1 MTYQESLLL
10 TGNEWTSLSDGKKI
24 EVLQTIENHMA
35 YESNRVSVPVE
46 GRFLHTGS
54 DGIVL
59 GSYDPRS
66 GRIYIN
72 VSQFD
77 SESMYGKDSSTIVT
91 TCLHEGRHA
100 YQHQVVSG
108 IVQHDDPNEAAAWS
122 ENLKDGN
129 YISFEEN
136 PRGYYEQPV
145 EVDAREFA
153 ACRYKEMMSER
164 LQAEM
169 ERPNDYSK
177 AKDAFETQICN
188 SPHEGTD
195 LAADYHRSL
204 DGSKALDSTG
214 IDEPDG
220 IHH

>member
-10 TGNEWTSLSDGKKI
+10 TRSEWTSLSDDKKI
-24 EVLQTIENHMA
+24 EVLQTIENHIA
-35 YESNRVSVPVE
+35 YESDRISVPIE

-59 GSYDPRS
+59 GSYDPHR

-77 SESMYGKDSSTIVT
+77 PGSMYGKDSSTLIT
-91 TCLHEGRHA
+91 ACLHEGRHA
-100 YQHQVVSG
+100 YQHQVVNG
-108 IVQHDDPNEAAAWS
+108 IVQHDDPIEAAAWR

-129 YISFEEN
+129 YISFEKN

-145 EVDAREFA
+145 EADAREFA
-153 ACRYKEMMSER
+153 ACRYKEMLRER

-169 ERPNDYSK
+169 DRPNDCSK
-177 AKDAFETQICN
+177 AKKTFETQISN
-188 SPHEGTD
+188 STNTRPD
-195 LAADYHRSL
+195 LAADYRQ
-204 DGSKALDSTG
+204 DPGASKGLDSTG
-214 IDEPDG
+214 MDG
-220 IHH
+220 SLGIRH

>member
-10 TGNEWTSLSDGKKI
+10 TRTEWTSLSDEKKI

-35 YESNRVSVPVE
+35 YESNRISVPVE

-100 YQHQVVSG
+100 YQHQVVNG

-153 ACRYKEMMSER
+153 ACRYKEMLSER
-164 LQAEM
+164 LQAELD
-169 ERPNDYSK
+169 RPNDDSK
-177 AKDAFETQICN
+177 AKDAFETQIGN
-188 SPHEGTD
+188 PPYKETD
-195 LAADYHRSL
+195 LAADYHQNP
-204 DGSKALDSTG
+204 GSTKIQASNG
-214 IDEPDG
+214 IEESNG
-220 IHH
+220 VRH

>member
-10 TGNEWTSLSDGKKI
+10 TGSEWTSLSDDRKI
-24 EVLQTIENHMA
+24 EVLQAIENHMA
-35 YESNRVSVPVE
+35 YESGRVSAPVE
-46 GRFLHTGS
+46 GRFLRTGS
-54 DGIVL
+54 DGIFL

-77 SESMYGKDSSTIVT
+77 PGSMYGKDSSTLVT
-91 TCLHEGRHA
+91 ACLHEGRHA
-100 YQHQVVSG
+100 YQHQVANG
-108 IVQHDDPNEAAAWS
+108 IVHHDDPNEAAAWR

-129 YISFEEN
+129 YISFEED

-145 EVDAREFA
+145 EADAREFA
-153 ACRYKEMMSER
+153 AYRYKEMMNER

-169 ERPNDYSK
+169 DLPCGYSE
-177 AKDAFETQICN
+177 AKDAFETQISGMN
-188 SPHEGTD
+188 EDPD
-195 LAADYHRSL
+195 IAADYHQAP
-204 DGSKALDSTG
+204 GSSNVQDPAAIEGS
-214 IDEPDG
+214 EG

>member
-10 TGNEWTSLSDGKKI
+10 TGSEWTSLSDDKKI
-24 EVLQTIENHMA
+24 EVLQAIENHMA
-35 YESNRVSVPVE
+35 YESNRISSPVE

-59 GSYDPRS
+59 GSYNPRS

-77 SESMYGKDSSTIVT
+77 PESMYGKDSSALVT

-100 YQHQVVSG
+100 YQHQVANG
-108 IVQHDDPNEAAAWS
+108 IVHHDNPNEAVAWR

-153 ACRYKEMMSER
+153 ASRYKEMMNER
-164 LQAEM
+164 LQAEID
-169 ERPNDYSK
+169 RPADYSS
-177 AKDAFETQICN
+177 AKDAFETQTSN
-188 SPHEGTD
+188 TMSDGAD
-195 LAADYHRSL
+195 LAADYHQKPS
-204 DGSKALDSTG
+204 SSTVLSSAA
-214 IDEPDG
+214 IDELEG
-220 IHH
+220 IHQ

>member
-10 TGNEWTSLSDGKKI
+10 IGNEWASLSDDKKI

-77 SESMYGKDSSTIVT
+77 PESMYGKDSSTIVT

-100 YQHQVVSG
+100 YQHQVANG
-108 IVQHDDPNEAAAWS
+108 IVHHDNPNEAAAWR

-153 ACRYKEMMSER
+153 ASRYKEMMSER
-164 LQAEM
+164 IQAEM
-169 ERPNDYSK
+169 DRPADYSS
-177 AKDAFETQICN
+177 AKDAFETQTSN
-188 SPHEGTD
+188 TMSDGVD
-195 LAADYHRSL
+195 LAADYHQNPS
-204 DGSKALDSTG
+204 SSTVLSSAA
-214 IDEPDG
+214 IDEPEG
-220 IHH
+220 IHQ

>member
-10 TGNEWTSLSDGKKI
+10 TGSGWTSLSDSKKI

-35 YESNRVSVPVE
+35 YESNRINAPVE
-46 GRFLHTGS
+46 GRLLHTAS

-59 GSYDPRS
+59 GLYNPHT

-77 SESMYGKDSSTIVT
+77 SESMYGKDSSTLVT
-91 TCLHEGRHA
+91 ACLHEGRHA
-100 YQHQVVSG
+100 YQHQVANG

-164 LQAEM
+164 LQTEID
-169 ERPNDYSK
+169 RPIDFIK
-177 AKDAFETQICN
+177 ARDAFETQICN
-188 SPHEGTD
+188 TTHGGTD
-195 LAADYHRSL
+195 LAADYHQNP
-204 DGSKALDSTG
+204 GSSKVLDSTG
-214 IDEPDG
+214 IEESDG

>member
-10 TGNEWTSLSDGKKI
+10 TGSEWTSLSDDKKI
-24 EVLQTIENHMA
+24 EVLQAIENHMA
-35 YESNRVSVPVE
+35 YESNRISVPVE
-46 GRFLHTGS
+46 GRFLHTGT

-77 SESMYGKDSSTIVT
+77 SESMYGKDSSTLVT
-91 TCLHEGRHA
+91 TCIHEGRHA
-100 YQHQVVSG
+100 YQHQAANG
-108 IVQHDDPNEAAAWS
+108 IVHHDDPNEVAVWR

-153 ACRYKEMMSER
+153 ACRYKEMLGER

-169 ERPNDYSK
+169 ECKNDYSR
-177 AKDAFETQICN
+177 AKDAFETQISN
-188 SPHEGTD
+188 TMNEGTD
-195 LAADYHRSL
+195 LAADYHQNPNS
-204 DGSKALDSTG
+204 STVLDSTT
-214 IDEPDG
+214 IEESEG

>member
-10 TGNEWTSLSDGKKI
+10 IGNEWTSLSDDKKI

-59 GSYDPRS
+59 GLYDPRS

-72 VSQFD
+72 ASQFD

-100 YQHQVVSG
+100 YQHQVVNG
-108 IVQHDDPNEAAAWS
+108 IVQHDDLSEAAAWR

-153 ACRYKEMMSER
+153 ACRYREMMSER

-169 ERPNDYSK
+169 DRPDDYSK
-177 AKDAFETQICN
+177 AKDAFETRIYN
-188 SPHEGTD
+188 SPHEKTD
-195 LAADYHRSL
+195 LVADYHQNPDSSEVL
-204 DGSKALDSTG
+204 GSTG
-214 IDEPDG
+214 IEEPDG
-220 IHH
+220 IRH

>member
-10 TGNEWTSLSDGKKI
+10 IGNEWTSLSDDKKI

-35 YESNRVSVPVE
+35 YESNRISVPVE

-59 GSYDPRS
+59 GLYDPRS

-72 VSQFD
+72 ASQFD
-77 SESMYGKDSSTIVT
+77 SESMYRKDSSTIVT

-100 YQHQVVSG
+100 YQHQVVNG
-108 IVQHDDPNEAAAWS
+108 IVQHDDLSEAVAWR

-153 ACRYKEMMSER
+153 ACRYREMISER

-169 ERPNDYSK
+169 DRPDDYSK
-177 AKDAFETQICN
+177 AKDAFETRIYN
-188 SPHEGTD
+188 SPHEKTD
-195 LAADYHRSL
+195 LVADYHQNPDSSEVL
-204 DGSKALDSTG
+204 GSTG
-214 IDEPDG
+214 IEEPDG
-220 IHH
+220 IRH

>member
-10 TGNEWTSLSDGKKI
+10 IGNEWTSLSDDKKI

-59 GSYDPRS
+59 GLYDPRS

-72 VSQFD
+72 ASQFD

-100 YQHQVVSG
+100 YQHQVVNG
-108 IVQHDDPNEAAAWS
+108 IVQHDDLSEAAAWR

-136 PRGYYEQPV
+136 PRGYYEQQSKWTP
-145 EVDAREFA
+145 ENLLLVDIE
-153 ACRYKEMMSER
+153 K
-164 LQAEM
+164 
-169 ERPNDYSK
+169 
-177 AKDAFETQICN
+177 
-188 SPHEGTD
+188 
-195 LAADYHRSL
+195 
-204 DGSKALDSTG
+204 
-214 IDEPDG
+214 
-220 IHH
+220 

>member
-10 TGNEWTSLSDGKKI
+10 IGNEWTSLSDDKKI

-59 GSYDPRS
+59 GLYDPRS

-72 VSQFD
+72 ASQFD

-100 YQHQVVSG
+100 YQHQVVNG
-108 IVQHDDPNEAAAWS
+108 IVQHDDPSEAAAWR

-153 ACRYKEMMSER
+153 ACRYREMMSER

-169 ERPNDYSK
+169 DRPDDYSK
-177 AKDAFETQICN
+177 AKDAFETRIYN
-188 SPHEGTD
+188 SPHEKTD
-195 LAADYHRSL
+195 LVADYHQNPDSSEVL
-204 DGSKALDSTG
+204 GSTG
-214 IDEPDG
+214 IEEPDG
-220 IHH
+220 IRH

>member
-10 TGNEWTSLSDGKKI
+10 TGNEWTSLSDDRKI

-35 YESNRVSVPVE
+35 FEANRDSVPVE

-59 GSYDPRS
+59 GSYGPHS

-100 YQHQVVSG
+100 YQHQVING
-108 IVQHDDPNEAAAWS
+108 IVQHDDPDETAAWR

-136 PRGYYEQPV
+136 PRRYYEQPV

-153 ACRYKEMMSER
+153 ACRYKEMIGER

-169 ERPNDYSK
+169 DRPNDFSK
-177 AKDAFETQICN
+177 AKDVFETQICN
-188 SPHEGTD
+188 TTYEGTD
-195 LAADYHRSL
+195 IAAEYRQNQ
-204 DGSKALDSTG
+204 GSSKLLDSTG
-214 IDEPDG
+214 INELDG
-220 IHH
+220 IHY

>member
-10 TGNEWTSLSDGKKI
+10 IGNEWTSLSDDKKI

-59 GSYDPRS
+59 GLYDPRS

-72 VSQFD
+72 ASQFD

-100 YQHQVVSG
+100 YQHQVVNG
-108 IVQHDDPNEAAAWS
+108 IVQHDDLSEAAAWR

-145 EVDAREFA
+145 EVDVREFA
-153 ACRYKEMMSER
+153 ACRYREMMSER

-169 ERPNDYSK
+169 DRPDDYSK
-177 AKDAFETQICN
+177 AKDAFETRIYN
-188 SPHEGTD
+188 SPHEKTD
-195 LAADYHRSL
+195 LVADYHQNPDSSEVL
-204 DGSKALDSTG
+204 GSTG
-214 IDEPDG
+214 IEEPDG
-220 IHH
+220 IRH

>member
-10 TGNEWTSLSDGKKI
+10 TGSEWTSLSDDKKI
-24 EVLQTIENHMA
+24 EVLQAIENHMA
-35 YESNRVSVPVE
+35 YESNRVSAPVE

-77 SESMYGKDSSTIVT
+77 SEAMYGKDSSTLVT

-100 YQHQVVSG
+100 YQHQVANGTVH
-108 IVQHDDPNEAAAWS
+108 HDNPNEAAAWR

-153 ACRYKEMMSER
+153 ASRYKEMMSER
-164 LQAEM
+164 IQAEM
-169 ERPNDYSK
+169 DRPADYSS
-177 AKDAFETQICN
+177 AKDAFETQTSN
-188 SPHEGTD
+188 TMNDGAD
-195 LAADYHRSL
+195 LAADYHQNPS
-204 DGSKALDSTG
+204 SSTVLSSAA
-214 IDEPDG
+214 IDEPEG

>member
-10 TGNEWTSLSDGKKI
+10 IGNEWTSLSDDKKI

-100 YQHQVVSG
+100 YQHQVVNG
-108 IVQHDDPNEAAAWS
+108 IVQHDDPNEAATWS

-153 ACRYKEMMSER
+153 ACRYRAMMSER

-169 ERPNDYSK
+169 NRPDDYSK
-177 AKDAFETQICN
+177 AKDAFESQTSN
-188 SPHEGTD
+188 TMSDEAA
-195 LAADYHRSL
+195 LAADYRQNPS
-204 DGSKALDSTG
+204 GSTALDSAT
-214 IDEPDG
+214 IDEPEG
-220 IHH
+220 IRQ

>member
-10 TGNEWTSLSDGKKI
+10 IGNEWTSLSDDKKI

-59 GSYDPRS
+59 GLYDPRS

-72 VSQFD
+72 ASQFD

-100 YQHQVVSG
+100 YQHQVVNG
-108 IVQHDDPNEAAAWS
+108 IVQHDDLSEAAAWR

-145 EVDAREFA
+145 EVDGREFA
-153 ACRYKEMMSER
+153 AGRDRVMMSER

-169 ERPNDYSK
+169 DRPDDYSK
-177 AKDAFETQICN
+177 AKDAFETRIYN
-188 SPHEGTD
+188 SPHEKTD
-195 LAADYHRSL
+195 LVADYHQNPDSSEVL
-204 DGSKALDSTG
+204 GSTG
-214 IDEPDG
+214 IEEPDG
-220 IHH
+220 IRH